1 MQKLAPYLK
10 EFGNLQSNLDH
21 PFPSFIYTRSSSKKG
36 ETEHKKMA
44 MSMPETGKILRLLIL
59 IPVPSGYEIFE
70 E

>member
-10 EFGNLQSNLDH
+10 EFGNLQSNLDR
-21 PFPSFIYTRSSSKKG
+21 PFPSFIYSFEFKERRNG
-36 ETEHKKMA
+36 KKMA
-44 MSMPETGKILRLLIL
+44 MSMPETGKILRLLIF